1 MVKNEYL
8 HYRHFSFQLAITI
21 EKHFLVSTVFPSRPT
36 KYSKMDSTVAATLYI
51 HIFAFYCC
59 LSVPYVC
66 SYNICKQNIRP
77 EQCHPCMFERARGAK
92 LLKETSLTDSWHSL
106 QGTDTVV
113 AQVKTSS
120 LWSSSALSWCYTCE
134 HQNEKKMAWLLFWLC
149 ERRIWYMEVL
159 VGHMTHI
166 YWSPGS
172 DKKDLK
178 SIF

>member
-21 EKHFLVSTVFPSRPT
+21 EKHFLVSTAFPSRPT

-51 HIFAFYCC
+51 HKFAFYCC

-77 EQCHPCMFERARGAK
+77 EQCHPCMFKRARGAK

-106 QGTDTVV
+106 QGRHSGRSGENIFAVIFISFV
-113 AQVKTSS
+113 
-120 LWSSSALSWCYTCE
+120 
-134 HQNEKKMAWLLFWLC
+134 M
-149 ERRIWYMEVL
+149 VL
-159 VGHMTHI
+159 
-166 YWSPGS
+166 Y
-172 DKKDLK
+172 L
-178 SIF
+178 